1 MTGPASGAHDPRII
15 NDPEYRRSY
24 YHYLQQGAP
33 PDEAA
38 RRAYEWTRQHLT
50 NAPAAAPGVAR
61 KTNHVVVGVVVAVL
75 GICGLGGIGAALSG
89 GGDQDTAS
97 VETPIAS
104 SVSTSPSPSPTPS
117 PTTEAPTVPPT
128 VPPAAPTLAPAPTT
142 AAPAPPPP
150 TRRAPQVAPTTRRP
164 AAPAPA
170 PAPACN
176 PAYPDECLR
185 DGIGDYDCEGGSGN
199 GPNYVSGPI
208 RVLPPDP
215 FDLDRDSD
223 GLGCVS

>member
-15 NDPEYRRSY
+15 NHPEYRRSY
-24 YHYLQQGAP
+24 DHYLQQGAP

-38 RRAYEWTRQHLT
+38 RQAYEWTRQHL
-50 NAPAAAPGVAR
+50 AKAPGAAI
-61 KTNHVVVGVVVAVL
+61 KTNHVVLGVAAAVVL
-75 GICGLGGIGAALSG
+75 SFCGLGAIGVLTG

-170 PAPACN
+170 PAAACN

-223 GLGCVS
+223 GLGCES